1 MKKTNITKKML
12 NKWYASG
19 DKFID
24 YDEALEL
31 GLIEPDEEES
41 EEK

>member
-1 MKKTNITKKML
+1 ML
-12 NKWYASG
+12 NKWYAIG

-31 GLIEPDEEES
+31 GLIEPEEE
-41 EEK
+41 EENEDNKEE

>member
-1 MKKTNITKKML
+1 MISYDTLML
-12 NKWYASG
+12 NKFYREG

-31 GLIEPDEEES
+31 GLIEPEEE
-41 EEK
+41 EEENQE